1 VTLTQQA
8 PQQNFAFHIDI
19 TSNPSHCI
27 YTYQDSGLSIMGREA
42 PSVGQPPAA
51 FKKNVRSKKA
61 KATINKVIP
70 ALLTTHPRAKR
81 GIDAAELIVQPAAQ
95 KTEDSFAKSKDVTVA
110 VANSEESEPHIKL
123 RVADTL
129 SAARDILEDPV
140 THKDDLSNRNARV
153 GVLNMASMLAPGGGF
168 LNGASSQEESL
179 CMRTTLLPS
188 LSDSFYRL
196 PEVGGVYTPDVLV
209 FRDEMAEDLEKRNR
223 WFVDCVSAG
232 MLRFP
237 SITVDE
243 ITGRGSYSSSKDREM
258 VVEKMQAVMRIF
270 QAKSVKKVV
279 IGAWGCGAYG
289 NPVGEIAAAWKK
301 VLLGGRQAQ
310 RSKKGRKEAWTGIDT
325 VVFAIKDAG
334 LAAAFRNAFG
344 DGLIFDE
351 AVDGA
356 KEESDEEGDQ
366 EAESL
371 RETQEKIDEM
381 KLRIQQARSPEL
393 KAGLSSILA
402 GLQGRLPQTSSSTG
416 SKDAADTNEE
426 EADIGTDDT
435 DSDVAYD
442 STEE

>member
-1 VTLTQQA
+1 
-8 PQQNFAFHIDI
+8 
-19 TSNPSHCI
+19 
-27 YTYQDSGLSIMGREA
+27 MGREA

-81 GIDAAELIVQPAAQ
+81 GIDAAELIVQPEAQ
-95 KTEDSFAKSKDVTVA
+95 KTQESLTKGKNVTAA
-110 VANSEESEPHIKL
+110 VANTEESEPHIKL

-129 SAARDILEDPV
+129 SAARQLLEDPV
-140 THKDDLSNRNARV
+140 TQKQDLSNRSARV

-188 LSDSFYRL
+188 LSDNFYRL

-209 FRDEMAEDLEKRNR
+209 FRDEKAEDLEKRDR

-243 ITGRGSYSSSKDREM
+243 STGRGSYSSSRDREM
-258 VVEKMQAVMRIF
+258 VVEKVRAVMRIF
-270 QAKSVKKVV
+270 QTKSVKKVV
-279 IGAWGCGAYG
+279 VGAWGCGAYG

-310 RSKKGRKEAWTGIDT
+310 RSKKGRKENWTGIET

-334 LAAAFRNAFG
+334 LAAAFRQAFG
-344 DGLIFDE
+344 DGLAFDE
-351 AVDGA
+351 ATGGRN
-356 KEESDEEGDQ
+356 EEGEEGDDQ
-366 EAESL
+366 EAENL

-381 KLRIQQARSPEL
+381 KVRIQQARSPEL
-393 KAGLSSILA
+393 KAGLAAILA
-402 GLQGRLPQTSSSTG
+402 GLQGQLPQTSSSTE
-416 SKDAADTNEE
+416 SKNLADTDEE
-426 EADIGTDDT
+426 EANDEFHDT

>member
-1 VTLTQQA
+1 
-8 PQQNFAFHIDI
+8 
-19 TSNPSHCI
+19 
-27 YTYQDSGLSIMGREA
+27 MGREA
-42 PSVGQPPAA
+42 PSIGQPPAA

-81 GIDAAELIVQPAAQ
+81 GIDTAELIVQPAAQ
-95 KTEDSFAKSKDVTVA
+95 KIQDPSTKSKNATVA
-110 VANSEESEPHIKL
+110 VANTEESEPHIQL
-123 RVADTL
+123 RVVDTL
-129 SAARDILEDPV
+129 SAARELLEDPV
-140 THKDDLSNRNARV
+140 THKDDLSNRSARV

-209 FRDEMAEDLEKRNR
+209 FRDEMAEDLEKRDR

-258 VVEKMQAVMRIF
+258 VVEKMRAVMRIF

-310 RSKKGRKEAWTGIDT
+310 RSKKGRKETWTGIDT
-325 VVFAIKDAG
+325 VVFAVKDVG
-334 LAAAFRNAFG
+334 LAAAFSKAFG

-351 AVDGA
+351 AADGGR
-356 KEESDEEGDQ
+356 EDSEGEDDQ
-366 EAESL
+366 QAENL

-381 KLRIQQARSPEL
+381 KIRIQHARSPEL
-393 KAGLSSILA
+393 KAGLASILA
-402 GLQGRLPQTSSSTG
+402 GLQGQLPQTSSSIE
-416 SKDAADTNEE
+416 SEDAASADDE
-426 EADIGTDDT
+426 EATTEPDDT

-442 STEE
+442 SNEE

>member
-1 VTLTQQA
+1 
-8 PQQNFAFHIDI
+8 
-19 TSNPSHCI
+19 
-27 YTYQDSGLSIMGREA
+27 MGREA

-81 GIDAAELIVQPAAQ
+81 GIDAAELIVQPEAQ
-95 KTEDSFAKSKDVTVA
+95 KTQESLTKGKNVTAA
-110 VANSEESEPHIKL
+110 VANTEESEPHIKL

-129 SAARDILEDPV
+129 SAARQLLEDPV
-140 THKDDLSNRNARV
+140 TQKQDLSNRSARV

-179 CMRTTLLPS
+179 CMRTTLLLS
-188 LSDSFYRL
+188 LSDNFYRL

-209 FRDEMAEDLEKRNR
+209 FRDERAEDLEKRDR

-243 ITGRGSYSSSKDREM
+243 STGRGSYSSSRDREM
-258 VVEKMQAVMRIF
+258 VVEKVRAVMRIF
-270 QAKSVKKVV
+270 QTKSVKKVV
-279 IGAWGCGAYG
+279 VGAWGCGAYG

-310 RSKKGRKEAWTGIDT
+310 RSKKGRKENWTGIET

-334 LAAAFRNAFG
+334 LAAAFRQAFG
-344 DGLIFDE
+344 DGLAFDE
-351 AVDGA
+351 ATGGRN
-356 KEESDEEGDQ
+356 EEGEEGDDQ
-366 EAESL
+366 EAENL

-381 KLRIQQARSPEL
+381 KVRIQQARSPEL
-393 KAGLSSILA
+393 KAGLAAILA
-402 GLQGRLPQTSSSTG
+402 GLQGQLPQTSSSTE
-416 SKDAADTNEE
+416 SKNIADTDEE
-426 EADIGTDDT
+426 EANDKFHDT

>member
-1 VTLTQQA
+1 
-8 PQQNFAFHIDI
+8 
-19 TSNPSHCI
+19 
-27 YTYQDSGLSIMGREA
+27 MGREA

-81 GIDAAELIVQPAAQ
+81 GIDAAELIVQPEAQ
-95 KTEDSFAKSKDVTVA
+95 KTQESLTKGKNVTAA
-110 VANSEESEPHIKL
+110 VANTEESEPHIKL

-129 SAARDILEDPV
+129 SAARQLLEDPV
-140 THKDDLSNRNARV
+140 TQKQDLSNRSARV

-188 LSDSFYRL
+188 LSDNFYRL

-209 FRDEMAEDLEKRNR
+209 FRDERAEDLEKRDR

-243 ITGRGSYSSSKDREM
+243 STGRGSYSSSRDREM
-258 VVEKMQAVMRIF
+258 VVEKVRAVMRIF
-270 QAKSVKKVV
+270 QTKSVKKVV
-279 IGAWGCGAYG
+279 VGAWGCGAYG

-310 RSKKGRKEAWTGIDT
+310 RSKKGRKENWTGIET

-334 LAAAFRNAFG
+334 LAAAFRQAFG
-344 DGLIFDE
+344 DGLAFDE
-351 AVDGA
+351 ATGGRN
-356 KEESDEEGDQ
+356 EEGEEGDDQ
-366 EAESL
+366 EAENL
-371 RETQEKIDEM
+371 GETQEKIDEM
-381 KLRIQQARSPEL
+381 KVRIQQARSPEL
-393 KAGLSSILA
+393 KAGLAAILA
-402 GLQGRLPQTSSSTG
+402 GLQGQLPQTSSSTE
-416 SKDAADTNEE
+416 SKNLADTDEE
-426 EADIGTDDT
+426 EANDEFHDT

>member
-1 VTLTQQA
+1 
-8 PQQNFAFHIDI
+8 
-19 TSNPSHCI
+19 
-27 YTYQDSGLSIMGREA
+27 MGREA

-81 GIDAAELIVQPAAQ
+81 GIDAAELIVQPEAQ
-95 KTEDSFAKSKDVTVA
+95 KTQESLTKGKNVTAA
-110 VANSEESEPHIKL
+110 VANTEESEPHIKL

-129 SAARDILEDPV
+129 SAARQLLEDPV
-140 THKDDLSNRNARV
+140 TQKQDLSNRSARV

-179 CMRTTLLPS
+179 CMRTTLLLS
-188 LSDSFYRL
+188 LSDNFYRL

-209 FRDEMAEDLEKRNR
+209 FRDEKAEDLEKRDR

-243 ITGRGSYSSSKDREM
+243 STGRGSYSSSRDREM
-258 VVEKMQAVMRIF
+258 VVEKVRAVMRIF
-270 QAKSVKKVV
+270 QTKSVKKVV
-279 IGAWGCGAYG
+279 VGAWGCGAYG

-310 RSKKGRKEAWTGIDT
+310 RSKKGRKENWTGIET

-334 LAAAFRNAFG
+334 LAAAFRQAFG
-344 DGLIFDE
+344 DGLAFDE
-351 AVDGA
+351 ATGGRN
-356 KEESDEEGDQ
+356 EEGEEGDDQ
-366 EAESL
+366 EAENL

-381 KLRIQQARSPEL
+381 KVRIQQARSPEL
-393 KAGLSSILA
+393 KAGLAAILA
-402 GLQGRLPQTSSSTG
+402 GLQGQLPQTSSSTE
-416 SKDAADTNEE
+416 SKNLADTDEE
-426 EADIGTDDT
+426 EANDEFHDT

>member
-1 VTLTQQA
+1 
-8 PQQNFAFHIDI
+8 
-19 TSNPSHCI
+19 
-27 YTYQDSGLSIMGREA
+27 MGREA

-81 GIDAAELIVQPAAQ
+81 GIDAAELIVQPEAQ
-95 KTEDSFAKSKDVTVA
+95 KTQESLTKGKNVTAA
-110 VANSEESEPHIKL
+110 VANTEESEPHIKL

-129 SAARDILEDPV
+129 SAARQLLEDPV
-140 THKDDLSNRNARV
+140 TQKQDLSNRSARV

-188 LSDSFYRL
+188 LSDNFYRL
-196 PEVGGVYTPDVLV
+196 PEVGGIYTPDVLV
-209 FRDEMAEDLEKRNR
+209 FRDERAEDLEKRDR

-243 ITGRGSYSSSKDREM
+243 STGRGSYSSSRDREM
-258 VVEKMQAVMRIF
+258 VVEKVRAVMRIF
-270 QAKSVKKVV
+270 QTKSVKKVV
-279 IGAWGCGAYG
+279 VGAWGCGAYG

-310 RSKKGRKEAWTGIDT
+310 RSKKGRKENWTGIET

-334 LAAAFRNAFG
+334 LAAAFRQAFG
-344 DGLIFDE
+344 DGLAFDE
-351 AVDGA
+351 ATGGRN
-356 KEESDEEGDQ
+356 EEGEEGDDQ
-366 EAESL
+366 EAENL

-381 KLRIQQARSPEL
+381 KVRIQQARSPEL
-393 KAGLSSILA
+393 KAGLAAILA
-402 GLQGRLPQTSSSTG
+402 GLQGQLPQTSSSTE
-416 SKDAADTNEE
+416 SKNLADTDEE
-426 EADIGTDDT
+426 EANDEFHDT